1 MGPVNKL
8 LILSADA
15 DKYCALIK
23 AADLQ
28 QMEISSTVDIHSARD
43 LIADCNIVLGDP
55 PLLSE
60 VLASADRLEWVQ
72 SGWAGVEQLCR
83 PGLRR
88 DYVLTNA
95 KGIFG
100 PLISEYVLTYLFAF
114 ERRIFSMRSNQL
126 NRRWRPLT
134 YRRAKDITLGI
145 IGLGSIGRELALAAR
160 HFGIRVTGINRSGK
174 PCEGAE
180 KVYTVDELP
189 AFLKDPDYVV
199 LTLPATRQ
207 TDCFINSDT
216 LRMMKP
222 SAVLINVGRGNSVRE
237 TDLVIALRE
246 GVIAGAV
253 LDVFEN
259 EPLSPESPL
268 WQMPNVYIT
277 PHMAATSFPEDIAEI
292 FIENYRRF
300 RRKESL
306 LHVVNFEL
314 GY

>member
-1 MGPVNKL
+1 MNKL

-15 DKYCALIK
+15 EKYCDLIK
-23 AADLQ
+23 AADLKRL
-28 QMEISSTVDIHSARD
+28 EISSAVDIRSAKG
-43 LIADCNIVLGDP
+43 LIARCNIVLGDP
-55 PLLSE
+55 PLIGE
-60 VLASADRLEWVQ
+60 VLPSADRLEWVQ

-100 PLISEYVLTYLFAF
+100 SLVSEYVMTYLFAL
-114 ERRIFSMRSNQL
+114 ERRVFSMQSNQMK
-126 NRRWRPLT
+126 RCWQPLS

-145 IGLGSIGRELALAAR
+145 IGLGSIGRELALTAR
-160 HFGIRVTGINRSGK
+160 HFGIRVRGLNRSGK
-174 PCEGAE
+174 PCEE
-180 KVYTVDELP
+180 VDEVYTADELS
-189 AFLKDPDYVV
+189 AFLKEPDYVV
-199 LTLPATRQ
+199 LTLPATQQ
-207 TDCFINSDT
+207 TDHFINSDA
-216 LRMMKP
+216 LRMMKS
-222 SAVLINVGRGNSVRE
+222 SAVLINVGRGNSINE
-237 TDLVIALRE
+237 ADLVIALGE
-246 GVIAGAV
+246 GEIGGAV

-259 EPLSPESPL
+259 EPLAPESPL

-300 RRKESL
+300 RRKEPL
-306 LHVVNFEL
+306 LHVVDFEL